1 MKAPGDGPLLGRGVP
16 TRTAGARGRK
26 PGARRGLLGAGRVPW
41 RAEPASPSRSASSP
55 PRPCTQRWRPQSC
68 GGHRGAVRPVPGEA
82 PPLRPCP
89 SVTRAGAGNSSA
101 EQRGQRIIPGRSAP
115 AWWAGAWGWTR
126 PSCSADTPPSQLS
139 ASSSG
144 PQETPRG
151 LQRRRTAPPAGW
163 LCSGPHSAC
172 VGGAEGGLLGCPGV
186 PSPPPGKGRGQGGDC
201 GVAGCSGCSHD
212 AGVWRAESQGREAGR
227 VGLGLCPQRPPRRRC
242 ARAGTIHRAPSGRWT
257 VFASHYVAELAAA
270 ARTAA
275 ECSVSGG
282 LINQGPAG
290 GSGASKVIRG
300 GRRPAPPCW
309 AAGPD
314 PRVPA

>member
-1 MKAPGDGPLLGRGVP
+1 MGLSPVFTADQPVARSRSSNTATGQGCCCCWWCGHAPANTPLLEPEASASGLAPSTEPCDGWWPSWETRGCSRSSQRGGCVPAASAWQWAGPGWTHRGSRRLRGPHMKAPGDGPLLGRGVP

-101 EQRGQRIIPGRSAP
+101 GRRGQRIIPGRSAP
-115 AWWAGAWGWTR
+115 AWWAGEWGWTR
-126 PSCSADTPPSQLS
+126 PSSSADTPPSQLS

-172 VGGAEGGLLGCPGV
+172 VGGRGAASSAAPV
-186 PSPPPGKGRGQGGDC
+186 SPPLRQ
-201 GVAGCSGCSHD
+201 
-212 AGVWRAESQGREAGR
+212 GR
-227 VGLGLCPQRPPRRRC
+227 VGVRVET
-242 ARAGTIHRAPSGRWT
+242 AG
-257 VFASHYVAELAAA
+257 
-270 ARTAA
+270 
-275 ECSVSGG
+275 
-282 LINQGPAG
+282 
-290 GSGASKVIRG
+290 
-300 GRRPAPPCW
+300 
-309 AAGPD
+309 
-314 PRVPA
+314 